1 MKELVLG
8 VWLAVL
14 SIFDLKYKEIPLSIS
29 ILGGVI
35 GIGFCLVEPRALI
48 SVLVSCLPGF
58 LALLFA
64 CISKEVMGYGDGM
77 ILIGMGMYLPISQL
91 LSIGLQAFTIA
102 GIVALG
108 LLVLFRKKG
117 NYRLPLIP
125 FLGLAYGWECFVQW
139 GKL

>member
-8 VWLAVL
+8 VWLAML

-29 ILGGVI
+29 ILGGAI
-35 GIGFCLVEPRALI
+35 GIGFCLTEHRALI

-64 CISKEVMGYGDGM
+64 WISKEVMGYGDGI
-77 ILIGMGMYLPISQL
+77 ILIVLGMYLPVSRL
-91 LSIGLQAFTIA
+91 LSIGLQAFSIA

-108 LLVLFRKKG
+108 LLVLFHKKG
-117 NYRLPLIP
+117 NFRLPLIP
-125 FLGLAYGWECFVQW
+125 FIGLAYGWECFLQW
-139 GKL
+139 GI